1 MGRPV
6 DPSARRVEPQNIM
19 RAMAAIGGGGRAATV
34 EAPRETEAARPH
46 PPRWSPS
53 LGAGLAFAAL
63 LLVAG
68 VFVFVRAVSPS
79 DDTAALD
86 GTDVTGGVVD
96 PLVPDESPLRAGDVV
111 VRVDGR
117 SLSSRDLPS
126 VEVGD
131 RVVYQ
136 VRRGGEL
143 VDVVVTIRPYPF
155 GAALARDWGT
165 VVVLAAF
172 LAIAIY
178 VFSRR
183 PDDRAVRALLLLV
196 GLSACAS
203 TAWVFELQVIDLGG
217 GPVWWANLGGRV
229 AYTMLW
235 ASAVHFALVFPE
247 PRPWLA
253 RRPRLAGFVYL
264 VPVVVYLV
272 HLAVTLPDA
281 TTPLERAT
289 ALTDTTDIGIE
300 YVAALLFAAAVV
312 SHRKADADARRRLRS
327 VVGWFAFSIALDV
340 LLWRVPVTLTGEPL
354 LPAPLHLLV
363 FLPIPVAIA
372 AAVLR
377 RRLFEI
383 DVVVRRSLV
392 FASLTACLV
401 AIYVVIVAALGR
413 LFEDNRG
420 WVPFVATGVVAVA
433 FSPLHQRLKRAVTH
447 LVYGYRDDPFSILNR
462 LGTRLEELPS
472 PDDVLPLV
480 ADTLAEA
487 LRLPYVAVELAYA
500 DGVEQVAR
508 HGTLR
513 GTPVSLPLE
522 FRGERLGQLVVGE
535 RTPGETFSPTEA
547 RLLGE
552 LARHAGVAAHA
563 VRLTRDLQR
572 SRERLV
578 TALEEERRRFR
589 RDLHDGLAPTLAAA
603 VLELQAVRRLTSRD
617 PERAEAMVTRV
628 TGEIQGAVAD
638 IRTLVYG
645 LRPPA
650 LDQLG
655 LVSALRER
663 AVSLAASDGGPAL
676 DVTVEADGDLTD
688 LPAAVEVAAYRIA
701 CEALHNASRHAG
713 ATSCSVRLCLDGALS
728 LEVADDGTGLP
739 DDYRPGT
746 GLASMRER
754 AEELGGS
761 CTVEARPSGGTLVS
775 ARLPLGAR

>member
-1 MGRPV
+1 MGTGV
-6 DPSARRVEPQNIM
+6 
-19 RAMAAIGGGGRAATV
+19 
-34 EAPRETEAARPH
+34 
-46 PPRWSPS
+46 
-53 LGAGLAFAAL
+53 AFAAL
-63 LLVAG
+63 LVTAI
-68 VFVFVRAVSPS
+68 VFVGVRAGAPS
-79 DDTAALD
+79 DLTAAVT
-86 GTDVTGGVVD
+86 GKDVTSGVVT
-96 PLVPDESPLRAGDVV
+96 PLVRAQSPLRDGDVV
-111 VRVDGR
+111 VAVDGR
-117 SLSSRDLPS
+117 SLASRDLPD
-126 VEVGD
+126 VRVGD
-131 RVVYQ
+131 RVVYRVLRDGQ
-136 VRRGGEL
+136 P
-143 VDVVVTIRPYPF
+143 VDEVVTIRPYPI
-155 GAALARDWGT
+155 GAALAREWGT
-165 VVVLAAF
+165 VMVLVAF
-172 LAIAIY
+172 LVIAVY
-178 VFSRR
+178 LYSRR
-183 PDDRAVRALLLLV
+183 PEDPAVQALVLLS
-196 GLSACAS
+196 GLAACAS
-203 TAWVFELQVIDLGG
+203 TAWVFDLQILHLGG
-217 GPVWWANLGGRV
+217 GPAWWAHVGARV
-229 AYTMLW
+229 AYGMLW

-247 PRPWLA
+247 PRPWLR
-253 RRPRLAGFVYL
+253 RRPWL
-264 VPVVVYLV
+264 VGVVYAVPALV
-272 HLAVTLPDA
+272 YAVHVALALPDA
-281 TTPLERAT
+281 ATPLERA
-289 ALTDTTDIGIE
+289 AVFIDTTDIGIE
-300 YVAALLFAAAVV
+300 YAAAVLFAAAVA
-312 SHRKADADARRRLRS
+312 SHRRADADARRRLRS
-327 VVGWFAFSIALDV
+327 VVGWFAFSIGLDV
-340 LLWRVPVTLTGEPL
+340 VLWRLPVSLTGEPL
-354 LPAPLHLLV
+354 LPEPLHLLV

-377 RRLFEI
+377 RRLFDI

-401 AIYVVIVAALGR
+401 AIYVVTVAALGR
-413 LFEDNRG
+413 LFENGRG

-433 FSPLHQRLKRAVTH
+433 FAPLHQRLRRGVTH
-447 LVYGYRDDPFSILNR
+447 LVYGYRDDPFSIITS
-462 LGTRLEELPS
+462 LGEKLEELPS

-603 VLELQAVRRLTSRD
+603 VLELQAVRRLTTRD

-676 DVTVEADGDLTD
+676 DVTVEADGDLGD

-713 ATSCSVRLCLDGALS
+713 ASSCSVRLSLDGALR
-728 LEVADDGTGLP
+728 LEVADDGRGLP

-761 CTVEARPSGGTLVS
+761 CTIEAGPEGGTVVS

>member
-1 MGRPV
+1 MTPGTGKDLAASVAGSFPDGAAAPPAAPSTAPGGALPAGPRRPER
-6 DPSARRVEPQNIM
+6 SAR
-19 RAMAAIGGGGRAATV
+19 
-34 EAPRETEAARPH
+34 
-46 PPRWSPS
+46 
-53 LGAGLAFAAL
+53 LGAAVLFTAL
-63 LLVAG
+63 LVTASAFVVA
-68 VFVFVRAVSPS
+68 RALSPS
-79 DDTAALD
+79 DLTAAVT
-86 GTDVTGGVVD
+86 GSNVTGGVVT
-96 PLVPDESPLRAGDVV
+96 PLVPGQSPLREGDVV
-111 VRVDGR
+111 LSVDGR
-117 SLSSRDLPS
+117 RLATREMPS

-136 VRRGGEL
+136 VLRDGHVVNE
-143 VDVVVTIRPYPF
+143 VVTIRRYPM

-165 VVVLAAF
+165 VIVLAAF
-172 LAIAIY
+172 LAIAVY
-178 VFSRR
+178 VFRRR
-183 PDDRAVRALLLLV
+183 PDDPAVRALLLLV
-196 GLSACAS
+196 GLAACAS
-203 TAWVFELQVIDLGG
+203 TSWVFDLEVIDLGG
-217 GPVWWANLGGRV
+217 SPAWWAHVGGSV
-229 AYTMLW
+229 AYAMLW
-235 ASAVHFALVFPE
+235 ASVVHFALVFPE
-247 PRPWLA
+247 PRPWVD
-253 RRPRLAGFVYL
+253 RRPRIVGLVYL
-264 VPVVVYLV
+264 VLVVVYAA
-272 HLAVTLPDA
+272 HLALALPDA
-281 TTPLERAT
+281 STPLERAT
-289 ALTDTTDIGIE
+289 LFADTTDIGIE
-300 YVAALLFAAAVV
+300 YVAVLLFAGAVA
-312 SHRKADADARRRLRS
+312 SQRGADAEARRRLRS
-327 VVGWFAFSIALDV
+327 VVGWFGFSIALDV
-340 LLWRVPVTLTGEPL
+340 LLWRLPITLAGEPL

-392 FASLTACLV
+392 FAGLTVCLV
-401 AIYVVIVAALGR
+401 AIYVVTVAALGR
-413 LFEDNRG
+413 LFEDERG

-433 FSPLHQRLKRAVTH
+433 FAPLHQRLRRAATH
-447 LVYGYRDDPFSILNR
+447 VVYGYRDDPFAILTR
-462 LGTRLEELPS
+462 LGNRLEELPS

-487 LRLPYVAVELAYA
+487 LRLPYVGVELSYA

-508 HGTLR
+508 HGTLVGR
-513 GTPVSLPLE
+513 PIALPLE

-535 RTPGETFSPTEA
+535 RTPGEAFSASES
-547 RLLGE
+547 RLLAE

-589 RDLHDGLAPTLAAA
+589 RDLHDGLAPTLAGA
-603 VLELQAVRRLTSRD
+603 VLELQAVRRLATRD
-617 PERAEAMVTRV
+617 PERAQAMVARV
-628 TGEIQGAVAD
+628 TEEIQDAVAD

-663 AVSLAASDGGPAL
+663 AVSFATPDGGGAL
-676 DVTVEADGDLTD
+676 EVTVEAEGDFAN

-713 ATSCSVRLCLDGALS
+713 AMACAVRLSLNGALT
-728 LEVADDGTGLP
+728 LEVADDGRGLP

-761 CTVEARPSGGTLVS
+761 CTVEARASGGTVVS
-775 ARLPLGAR
+775 ARLPLVAR